1 MTQLL
6 TTQVNTRDPIGSK
19 NTWYHSG
26 RRVRVLSFVTLLSLV
41 TKILTCIFMCFKS
54 EESEEDEFNITH

>member
-1 MTQLL
+1 MSNNKTCSRNPHQLNP
-6 TTQVNTRDPIGSK
+6 QK
-19 NTWYHSG
+19 NTWYHSD
-26 RRVRVLSFVTLLSLV
+26 RRVKVLSFVTLLSLV